1 MGEKGDLKN
10 LWKNF
15 WLFLKNEKE
24 VKKKKEEEMI
34 IRRKKIKKIKDNTQI
49 ALLVTGVMMVKVVA
63 FVLPSFKKKEEI
75 IETKKDVIIELK
87 KLDKIDE
94 KIEKSK
100 TEDELLKCRD
110 ELVDI
115 HEKAKKKSEVKEKE
129 KVEKKSEEMVKKVD
143 KKLDEINPNKK
154 KQEISIGDI
163 IMPGVEAS
171 VSSVINKKSKDK
183 KEENNQIKEEKK
195 AEKKKQ
201 INADINEAKQIRNE
215 LDTAILFIEK
225 QTELQKAIVNSNIQK
240 KPTVFGKLLSNT
252 LTTTVIT
259 QSLFAN
265 PAITLFANAIII
277 NNTMR
282 QMRKK
287 MNKKVEP
294 IHVNDLSS
302 TIIRYKELE
311 RYTKSVFSNSL
322 FQISAFKK
330 EFKEKYKDELK
341 TNKEL
346 NDMLREV
353 ELIESYV
360 KIQMTNQQNKIKKAK
375 EELTYTKK
383 R

>member
-15 WLFLKNEKE
+15 WLFLKKE
-24 VKKKKEEEMI
+24 EEEKKKEEEEI
-34 IRRKKIKKIKDNTQI
+34 IKRRKKIKKAKDNMQI
-49 ALLVTGVMMVKVVA
+49 ALLVTGVMAVKVVA
-63 FVLPSFKKKEEI
+63 FVIPSFKKKEEV

-87 KLDKIDE
+87 KLDKIEE
-94 KIEKSK
+94 KVEKSK

-110 ELVDI
+110 EIVDI

-129 KVEKKSEEMVKKVD
+129 KVEKKSLDMIKKVD
-143 KKLDEINPNKK
+143 KKLDEINPIKK
-154 KQEISIGDI
+154 EQEVTISDVIL
-163 IMPGVEAS
+163 PGVEIAMETA
-171 VSSVINKKSKDK
+171 INKKASNI
-183 KEENNQIKEEKK
+183 KEENKQIKEEKK
-195 AEKKKQ
+195 EEKKKQ
-201 INADINEAKQIRNE
+201 INADINEAKKIRNE

-225 QTELQKAIVNSNIQK
+225 QTELQKVITNTNIQK
-240 KPTVFGKLLSNT
+240 KPAVFGKLLSNT

-265 PAITLFANAIII
+265 PAITLFANAVII

-294 IHVNDLSS
+294 IHVNDLSN
-302 TIIRYKELE
+302 TIVRYKELE

-322 FQISAFKK
+322 FQINAFKK

-346 NDMLREV
+346 IDMLKEV

-360 KIQMTNQQNKIKKAK
+360 KIQMSNQQNKIKKAK